1 MKWTASQPKPRPKVG
16 DIRYVRR
23 FLFLPTRIGD
33 EVRWLGLEEIK
44 QEAYRGACSMPEGP
58 SRPCIK
64 WRNVGWVPARRESF

>member
-16 DIRYVRR
+16 DIRYV
-23 FLFLPTRIGD
+23 GD

-58 SRPCIK
+58 SWPCIK